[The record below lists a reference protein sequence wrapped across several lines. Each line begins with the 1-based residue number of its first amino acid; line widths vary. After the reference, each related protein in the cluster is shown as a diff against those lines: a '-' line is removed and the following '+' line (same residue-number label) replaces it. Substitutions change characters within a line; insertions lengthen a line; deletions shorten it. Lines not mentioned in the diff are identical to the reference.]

1 MASDDEFAEFV
12 AGALPGLLRFGHV
25 LTGDPRAAEDLVQT
39 ALGRSLRAWRL
50 RRIDDPRAFVR
61 KVMVNSYASWH
72 RRHGGRE
79 WVTADPA
86 GHGFADDH
94 ARQFDDR
101 DVVWRALRVL
111 PPGQRA
117 VIVLRYYEDLSEA
130 QIAAVMGTSA
140 GTVKS
145 QAARALK
152 RLAGVLAPAGAAG
165 QARQGS
171 NP

>member
-1 MASDDEFAEFV
+1 MASEDEFAEFV
-12 AGALPGLLRFGHV
+12 AVALPGLLRFGHV
-25 LTGDPRAAEDLVQT
+25 LTGNAEAAQDLVQT

-79 WVTADPA
+79 WAAADPA
-86 GHGFADDH
+86 AGTIAEDP
-94 ARQFDDR
+94 ARRVDDR
-101 DVVWRALRVL
+101 DVVWRALRAL
-111 PPGQRA
+111 PPRQRA

-130 QIAAVMGTSA
+130 EIAAVMGTST

-145 QAARALK
+145 QSARALK
-152 RLAGVLAPAGAAG
+152 RLAEVLSPAEAAG
-165 QARQGS
+165 QAR
-171 NP
+171 